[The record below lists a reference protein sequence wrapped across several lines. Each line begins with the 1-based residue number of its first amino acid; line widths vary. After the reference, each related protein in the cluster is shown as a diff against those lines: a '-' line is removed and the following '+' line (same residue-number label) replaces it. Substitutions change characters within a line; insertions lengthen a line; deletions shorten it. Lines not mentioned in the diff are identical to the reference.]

1 MTSWVEIRGSKL
13 KNHNQTH
20 NRKVLKPSIRFYP
33 NLFANMPKKKTSKKK
48 PSAKESKAESQK
60 RQIKLLK
67 IVIEDLINKQS
78 VEIIDLLAGK
88 KNVNEFSIA
97 KNLNLTINQT
107 RNILYKLSDFGLVSF
122 IRKKDKRKGWYIY
135 FWTLNTHQALSL
147 LDENLR
153 KRLEQLKNQLK
164 NREQGRHYIC
174 TTCTIEV
181 SEETALLNDF
191 VCPECEEVYELSDD
205 LEIVEEL
212 QRKITKIGKE
222 IQLVL
227 AEKNIE
233 EDKLGKEKAR
243 KIKKAEDE
251 KKAKRAAAAAERK
264 AKKLAEEKKLGKK
277 SKKKKVAKKKPKKK
291 KASKKKVKRKPEKKK
306 AVKKATKKQKAK
318 KKK

>member
-1 MTSWVEIRGSKL
+1 
-13 KNHNQTH
+13 
-20 NRKVLKPSIRFYP
+20 
-33 NLFANMPKKKTSKKK
+33 MPKKTTTKKAEKKK
-48 PSAKESKAESQK
+48 PSAKELKDESQK

-97 KNLNLTINQT
+97 KNLKLTINQT

-147 LDENLR
+147 LDENLT
-153 KRLEQLKNQLK
+153 KKIENLKEQLN
-164 NREQGRHYIC
+164 NRTNGRHYIC
-174 TTCTIEV
+174 TTCSIEV
-181 SEETALLNDF
+181 SEEKALLNDF

-205 LEIVEEL
+205 SEVKDELEKRISKMEKEL
-212 QRKITKIGKE
+212 E
-222 IQLVL
+222 LVL
-227 AEKNIE
+227 QEKNTE
-233 EDKLGKEKAR
+233 EEKLGKEKAR

-277 SKKKKVAKKKPKKK
+277 KKPAKKT
-291 KASKKKVKRKPEKKK
+291 A
-306 AVKKATKKQKAK
+306 AKKATKKKPAAKKKPAKKPAAKKKPAK

>member
-1 MTSWVEIRGSKL
+1 
-13 KNHNQTH
+13 
-20 NRKVLKPSIRFYP
+20 
-33 NLFANMPKKKTSKKK
+33 MPKKTNPKKSKKTSK
-48 PSAKESKAESQK
+48 EDSQK
-60 RQIKLLK
+60 RKIKLLK

-97 KNLNLTINQT
+97 KNLKLTINQT

-147 LDENLR
+147 LDESLN
-153 KRLEQLKNQLK
+153 KRLDLLREQLKN
-164 NREQGRHYIC
+164 RTEGRHYLC

-181 SEETALLNDF
+181 TEETALLNDF

-205 LEIVEEL
+205 SEVREEL
-212 QRKITKIGKE
+212 EKKISKIGKE
-222 IQLVL
+222 LTLVL
-227 AEKNIE
+227 EEKGLE

-251 KKAKRAAAAAERK
+251 KKEKRKKAAAERK
-264 AKKLAEEKKLGKK
+264 AKKLAEEKKLNKGKK
-277 SKKKKVAKKKPKKK
+277 KKKPEKKGKKKTAKKPTKKKPVKKDTKKKPPKRKVAKKK
-291 KASKKKVKRKPEKKK
+291 
-306 AVKKATKKQKAK
+306 
-318 KKK
+318 